1 MHFLSDYIL
10 KLSVSLAVVF
20 LFYYFIL
27 RKLTFYNHN
36 RWYLLGYTILSFFI
50 PFINIAAV
58 LQKNNWHSSEI
69 INWVPTINNNIV
81 TGLPVTHLAIWGIK
95 EIVLLIIVAGML
107 VMLTRLLLQVFSFK
121 KMLRKA
127 EPVTTDGMNLYQVND
142 NIIPF
147 SFGNAI
153 FINRHLHT
161 EEELQEIIHHEFV
174 HVKQRH
180 SIDIIWSELLCIACW
195 YNPFVWLLK
204 RSIRQNLEFIAD
216 GKVLENG
223 INKKEYQY
231 LLLKVI
237 GNNQYSI
244 ATQFNFSSLK
254 KRIAMMNKTKSAK
267 RQLIRLLFL
276 LPATAVLLLA
286 FRSKWNAAAKATTT
300 DKTVAV
306 AGLVV
311 DAKTL
316 QPLADAGIYCK
327 EKNISIRT
335 DAKGY
340 YLLQLPFENKELEFT
355 LQITKEGYQPF
366 QQTEH
371 WGNFTQDYIYNR
383 YSKSIEHFGLSK
395 SSDKGF
401 SWLGGA
407 SGIEDLEYAAVAAKL
422 SEVYK
427 WNTAYGEKMNLRDTF
442 PKRKQPNSKG
452 YLINIADKKGN
463 ATVVIKDKAGTEVKR
478 VLLSEWNE
486 NAEKYESIYG
496 ELPPPPPPPTPP
508 AAPLAPPTPDMPG
521 LLAPPAP
528 DMPAPPPP
536 PAAVGIQAAPAV
548 APVPPAAPG
557 IQVTPALA
565 PPPPPAAPPAPPAP
579 PKLPAN
585 VKRLDIDN
593 NKATIWLKNGQKETY
608 DLNNAEQKEKFEKKY
623 GEITKPPTPPDA
635 TVIPGKNNPTVYS
648 GEIKIMNSN
657 KLLILDGKELAS
669 NNTRLTGKFNML
681 TLTKH
686 AAAKKYGPKGENGA
700 IEITTVQ

>member
-1 MHFLSDYIL
+1 MHFLAAYIL

-36 RWYLLGYTILSFFI
+36 RWYLLGYTLLSFLI
-50 PFINIAAV
+50 PFINISAV

-69 INWVPTINNNIV
+69 VNWVPTINNNIV
-81 TGLPVTHLAIWGIK
+81 TDLPATQSATLGIR
-95 EIVLLIIVAGML
+95 ELLLLIIITGML

-121 KMLRKA
+121 KMLRRA
-127 EPVTTDGMNLYQVND
+127 EPVTADGMNLYQVNE

-161 EEELQEIIHHEFV
+161 EDELQEIIHHEFV

-216 GKVLENG
+216 EKVLENG

-286 FRSKWNAAAKATTT
+286 FRSKWDAAVKTTAAVKAAGIAGPVANTGMLQPGIAAV
-300 DKTVAV
+300 DKT
-306 AGLVV
+306 
-311 DAKTL
+311 
-316 QPLADAGIYCK
+316 
-327 EKNISIRT
+327 IS
-335 DAKGY
+335 
-340 YLLQLPFENKELEFT
+340 
-355 LQITKEGYQPF
+355 
-366 QQTEH
+366 
-371 WGNFTQDYIYNR
+371 
-383 YSKSIEHFGLSK
+383 
-395 SSDKGF
+395 
-401 SWLGGA
+401 
-407 SGIEDLEYAAVAAKL
+407 
-422 SEVYK
+422 
-427 WNTAYGEKMNLRDTF
+427 RDTF
-442 PKRKQPNSKG
+442 PKRKRTNSKG
-452 YLINIADKKGN
+452 YLIDVAGKKGN
-463 ATVVIKDKAGTEVKR
+463 ATVVIKDQSGKEVKR
-478 VLLSEWNE
+478 VLLTEWNE
-486 NAEKYESIYG
+486 NPEKYEGVYG
-496 ELPPPPPPPTPP
+496 ELPAPPPPP
-508 AAPLAPPTPDMPG
+508 AAPLAPPTPDMPAS
-521 LLAPPAP
+521 LAPPVP
-528 DMPAPPPP
+528 DMPAPP
-536 PAAVGIQAAPAV
+536 AV
-548 APVPPAAPG
+548 AGTQVKPAIAPTPPLPPVAG
-557 IQVTPALA
+557 IQVA

-585 VKRLDIDN
+585 VKRLDINN

-608 DLNNAEQKEKFEKKY
+608 DFNDAEQKEKFEKKY

-635 TVIPGKNNPTVYS
+635 TAIPAKNNPAVYT

-657 KLLILDGKELAS
+657 KMLVLDGKELAS
-669 NNTRLTGKFNML
+669 NNTRLTGKFTML
-681 TLTKH
+681 TLTSDE
-686 AAAKKYGPKGENGA
+686 AEKKYGTKGENGA